1 MKFGTIGAG
10 AVALAFGREALA
22 RGHEV
27 VLSSRRGPAA
37 LVDTVAELGRGAS
50 AASVEEAASLD
61 YVLLAV
67 PWRNVESALKSL
79 PAWNGRVLIDAT
91 NPFVE
96 TSPKLVLA
104 DLGGKGASEVVAA
117 LAPGARIVKAFNSI
131 VTARFN
137 EGPVK
142 NGGRRVIFVS
152 GDHPEPTAFI
162 KQLIESFG
170 FTAIDLGD
178 LATGGRLRPPWVV
191 GNEGL
196 GGVLPLGRGV
206 APLKAGDRVLVPLY
220 SFSGR
225 ERLFPPAAGLFALP
239 EADPRQLAMLG
250 INPPTAALLLNESI
264 DLRPGDWVAQN
275 AANSGVGR
283 SLIAIAKARGLKTLN
298 FVRRPELVPELQAVG
313 GDLVIVDQSGALDKI
328 RATIGDARVPLGIDG
343 VAGEA
348 SATIAGVLSESGTVV
363 VYALMSGKS
372 VTIAPFDLIAKRVVV
387 KGFFLN
393 HPDVELKIPSA
404 LRETAPLVA
413 SGVIRVPIAAT
424 FRLTAFRE
432 AVAHVQRGGKVM
444 FDVEGGI

>member
-27 VLSSRRGPAA
+27 VLSSRRGPDA
-37 LVDTVAELGRGAS
+37 LVDKVAELGRGAS

-170 FTAIDLGD
+170 FTAIDLGG
-178 LATGGRLRPPWVV
+178 LATGGRLQQAGVRSPVATSS
-191 GNEGL
+191 NSAITNT
-196 GGVLPLGRGV
+196 GGAECAPCKSRTFGEPGIVLEL
-206 APLKAGDRVLVPLY
+206 
-220 SFSGR
+220 
-225 ERLFPPAAGLFALP
+225 
-239 EADPRQLAMLG
+239 ADPSR
-250 INPPTAALLLNESI
+250 TSST
-264 DLRPGDWVAQN
+264 DRRPGADRCRAC
-275 AANSGVGR
+275 A
-283 SLIAIAKARGLKTLN
+283 
-298 FVRRPELVPELQAVG
+298 
-313 GDLVIVDQSGALDKI
+313 DQ
-328 RATIGDARVPLGIDG
+328 
-343 VAGEA
+343 
-348 SATIAGVLSESGTVV
+348 
-363 VYALMSGKS
+363 
-372 VTIAPFDLIAKRVVV
+372 
-387 KGFFLN
+387 
-393 HPDVELKIPSA
+393 
-404 LRETAPLVA
+404 RE
-413 SGVIRVPIAAT
+413 
-424 FRLTAFRE
+424 
-432 AVAHVQRGGKVM
+432 
-444 FDVEGGI
+444 

>member
-1 MKFGTIGAG
+1 MSTRHRCLLRERRRSHLGSRAAVAQRFCTRSGLRAHCAVQRRPTGRRYGSAPRDDAAGSLEEADHTRLHQLRLRRRTLCRLPARGWCGRRRGSHSLPRGHRRRSRKRARRFHRNAGGAQLRQAHRPGGRLDSEVLADAQSRGDEQVAATTTPPPQSRGRSRAAARGKSQRCSKSPNPPFRHGSRRCPRMSVEPDGLASSSSISHAIGGGMKFGTIGAG

-27 VLSSRRGPAA
+27 VLSSRRGPDA
-37 LVDTVAELGRGAS
+37 LVDKVVELGRGAS

-178 LATGGRLRPPWVV
+178 LATGGRLQQA
-191 GNEGL
+191 
-196 GGVLPLGRGV
+196 GGPLAGR
-206 APLKAGDRVLVPLY
+206 
-220 SFSGR
+220 
-225 ERLFPPAAGLFALP
+225 
-239 EADPRQLAMLG
+239 
-250 INPPTAALLLNESI
+250 
-264 DLRPGDWVAQN
+264 
-275 AANSGVGR
+275 
-283 SLIAIAKARGLKTLN
+283 
-298 FVRRPELVPELQAVG
+298 
-313 GDLVIVDQSGALDKI
+313 DLVEFG
-328 RATIGDARVPLGIDG
+328 
-343 VAGEA
+343 
-348 SATIAGVLSESGTVV
+348 
-363 VYALMSGKS
+363 
-372 VTIAPFDLIAKRVVV
+372 
-387 KGFFLN
+387 
-393 HPDVELKIPSA
+393 H
-404 LRETAPLVA
+404 
-413 SGVIRVPIAAT
+413 
-424 FRLTAFRE
+424 
-432 AVAHVQRGGKVM
+432 H
-444 FDVEGGI
+444 